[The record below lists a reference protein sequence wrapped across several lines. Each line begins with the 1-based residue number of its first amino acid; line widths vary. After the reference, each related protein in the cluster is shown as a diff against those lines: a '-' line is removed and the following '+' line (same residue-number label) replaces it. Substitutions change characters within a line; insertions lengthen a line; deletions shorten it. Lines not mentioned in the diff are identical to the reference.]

1 LATTTPSSVKAQ
13 VKDIARGLVGFY
25 EMQAQAESWNRAV
38 CSSFENVAT
47 QLLSLAEV
55 SETNARDT
63 GERLLACQH
72 LIHDLAAYARSAHDI
87 VFDRLTGIEA
97 SLSALQDAIPCS
109 DLILKEAAATA
120 RRQKIREG
128 LSHNGL
134 FVVGHARTG
143 TSILQTALN
152 TSPEIF
158 LLGEANL
165 HITHS
170 KPCFAVWYRTM
181 HESFH
186 NPPSKSTSCP
196 DPDDSTGDAWDVL
209 LTLRQHYRLVGDK
222 LAFRSRHLGY
232 DFSGAFRFLQDYFTG
247 AYIIG
252 TLRNPRDVLASN
264 GKMFRPDDINVYA
277 LSYLECLAL
286 EIDLVCTFDRATIF
300 VHENIVPDTFTRLGN
315 WLGCD
320 LSDAYAR
327 YYEPHFS
334 EPRHTVP
341 DGLRID
347 LLDVAD
353 YYYQSL
359 RQQVESAQVGR
370 LSSQELARIRYDLH
384 AEILRQEE
392 LQRHSQVCRDDG
404 RRG

>member
-1 LATTTPSSVKAQ
+1 MATTAPSGLKTQ
-13 VKDIARGLVGFY
+13 VKDLARGLVGFY
-25 EMQAQAESWNRAV
+25 ETHAQAEAWNRNV
-38 CSSFENVAT
+38 CSQFKNLT
-47 QLLSLAEV
+47 DQLLSLAEA
-55 SETNARDT
+55 SETNASDT

-72 LIHDLAAYARSAHDI
+72 LILDLATYVRSSHGMVLDRLTDI
-87 VFDRLTGIEA
+87 EASLSTAQSSHGMVLDRLTGIEA
-97 SLSALQDAIPCS
+97 SLSALQ
-109 DLILKEAAATA
+109 EAFRYFDRVSTVATTTA
-120 RRQKIREG
+120 RREKIRDG

-143 TSILQTALN
+143 TSVLQTALN

-165 HITHS
+165 HLTHS
-170 KPCFAVWYRTM
+170 KPCYAAWYRTM
-181 HESFH
+181 HESFN

-222 LAFRSRHLGY
+222 LAFRSRRFGY

-264 GKMFRPDDINVYA
+264 AEMFRPDDLNEYA

-286 EIDLVCTFDRATIF
+286 EIDLVCTFDRATIL
-300 VHENIVPDTFTRLGN
+300 VHEKIVPDTFILIGD

-320 LSDAYAR
+320 LTEAYAR
-327 YYEPHFS
+327 CYQPHFS
-334 EPRHTVP
+334 EQRHTVP
-341 DGLRID
+341 DGVRID
-347 LLDVAD
+347 LLKC
-353 YYYQSL
+353 
-359 RQQVESAQVGR
+359 GR
-370 LSSQELARIRYDLH
+370 LLLSAFAAR
-384 AEILRQEE
+384 
-392 LQRHSQVCRDDG
+392 S
-404 RRG
+404 